1 MLDAQTFKTVIENT
15 PLVSIDLCLVCNGQV
30 LLGRRTN
37 EPLKGRWFTPGG
49 RIHKN
54 ETWQD
59 ALLRIAEVELG
70 LSGIAVDDCAL
81 MGMWDH
87 FYNNSALDQNT
98 STHYVNLP
106 HYAEFK
112 SEPQITLDNQHGE
125 FKWFDLAVVFSDQ
138 KFHPYMCNYASWLL
152 NKIPLEIIEV
162 QTGSYLGED
171 DIVRFEDVYGRV
183 TS

>member
-15 PLVSIDLCLVCNGQV
+15 PLVSIDLCLVCDGQV
-30 LLGRRTN
+30 LLGKRAN
-37 EPLKGRWFTPGG
+37 EPLKGEWFTPGG
-49 RIHKN
+49 RIRKN

-70 LSGIAVDDCAL
+70 LSDIAVEDFTL

-106 HYAEFK
+106 HCAEFQYK
-112 SEPQITLDNQHGE
+112 PKITLDDQHGE
-125 FKWFDLAVVFSDQ
+125 FEWFALSVVSNDE
-138 KFHPYMCNYASWLL
+138 KFHLYMRNYASWLL
-152 NKIPLEIIEV
+152 KKMDN
-162 QTGSYLGED
+162 SYD
-171 DIVRFEDVYGRV
+171 
-183 TS
+183 

>member
-1 MLDAQTFKTVIENT
+1 MLDVQTFKAVIENT
-15 PLVSIDLCLVCNGQV
+15 PLVSIDLCLVCNGQI
-30 LLGRRTN
+30 LLGKRRN
-37 EPLKGRWFTPGG
+37 DPLKGRWFIPGG

-70 LSGIAVDDCAL
+70 LRDIAVEDFAL

-87 FYNNSALDQNT
+87 FYSNSALDQNT

-112 SEPQITLDNQHGE
+112 SRPQITLDDQHGE
-125 FKWFDLAVVFSDQ
+125 FKWFDLAVVSNDE
-138 KFHPYMCNYASWLL
+138 KFHLYIRNYASWLL
-152 NKIPLEIIEV
+152 NRKHN
-162 QTGSYLGED
+162 THD
-171 DIVRFEDVYGRV
+171 
-183 TS
+183 